1 MKSHLNFGRRTSTTA
16 IQTQIQLFSSHLS
29 HHEMKSKHHHMNNN
43 MFVRRQLHGQR
54 PNMFLCGRKASF
66 SHPKAL
72 YRASSCRTI
81 TIPTQTPPTIK
92 SIGALGA
99 LKSNEI
105 DIEIEI
111 EIDKKSEVYN
121 ELVRLTSEIQQHD
134 HLYYTPGLTPLL
146 TDDEYDALTVREAEL
161 CKNNPELLKRLE
173 DESELGSKVSRYGG
187 RVGPIVK
194 DDDDDDEN
202 EDEDEKSS
210 ESISK
215 RKLYHLENSPMQSLD
230 NAMLSPQ
237 VVKWLNRVRK
247 LLFKS
252 MEEGECENGTETNT
266 KTVEI
271 IAEPKMD
278 GLSLSLRYT
287 LHDIKTK
294 QYKLAW
300 GATRGDGTKGEDVTD
315 AVNAIG
321 MIPQDIVYDISI
333 NSNRNGNDLQLP
345 EVIEVRGEVVLPTSK
360 FAELNASC
368 LEAESET
375 TVDGDGD
382 SSSESNS
389 DIELEKV
396 AAGLGPLLPNQFSNA
411 RNAASGIL
419 LRRKP
424 KSDLE
429 IENNRVLRSYL
440 KFYAYAMEFSF
451 DSNTNT
457 NSEEI
462 HADTDAYIHYNDGM
476 EMRTLMKTIGFTVP
490 TPCKL
495 TTITLDKDEEVPESD
510 CQTLF
515 EYHHAVMKNRH
526 GASEKSESTGGEYE
540 FDFDVDGAVYKVSSV
555 SDRSVLG
562 KLLSE

>member
-1 MKSHLNFGRRTSTTA
+1 MKSHLNFGRRTSTA

-66 SHPKAL
+66 SHPKDL

-81 TIPTQTPPTIK
+81 TIPTQTPTK
-92 SIGALGA
+92 TTSTGALGA

-105 DIEIEI
+105 DIEIEV
-111 EIDKKSEVYN
+111 DKKSEVYN
-121 ELVRLTSEIQQHD
+121 ELVRITTEIQQHD

-146 TDDEYDALTVREAEL
+146 TDDEYDALTIREAEL

-194 DDDDDDEN
+194 DDDDENEDEN

-210 ESISK
+210 KSISK

-252 MEEGECENGTETNT
+252 MEEGECENGTEANT

-287 LHDIKTK
+287 LHDKKTK

-333 NSNRNGNDLQLP
+333 NSNSNGNDLQLP

-360 FAELNASC
+360 FAELNALC
-368 LEAESET
+368 LEAQSET
-375 TVDGDGD
+375 IVDSDGN
-382 SSSESNS
+382 SSSDSNS

-396 AAGLGPLLPNQFSNA
+396 TTGSGPLLPNQFSNA

-440 KFYAYAMEFSF
+440 KFYAYSIEFSF
-451 DSNTNT
+451 DSNAN
-457 NSEEI
+457 NEEMQT
-462 HADTDAYIHYNDGM
+462 DTDAYTHYNDGM

-515 EYHHAVMKNRH
+515 EYHHAVMKKRH
-526 GASEKSESTGGEYE
+526 GEKSESTGGEYE